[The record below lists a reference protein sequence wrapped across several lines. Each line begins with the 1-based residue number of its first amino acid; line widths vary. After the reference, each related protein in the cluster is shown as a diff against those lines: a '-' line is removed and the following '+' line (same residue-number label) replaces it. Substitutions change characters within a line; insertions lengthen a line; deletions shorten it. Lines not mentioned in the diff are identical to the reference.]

1 MAGAFEADIKSVK
14 AETGEF
20 TAVLSVPTI
29 DRDGEILDARCFDPL
44 PDHLTI
50 DIDHACRRRRR
61 SVPVS
66 RSMTVTR

>member
-29 DRDGEILDARCFDPL
+29 DRDGENP
-44 PDHLTI
+44 
-50 DIDHACRRRRR
+50 RR
-61 SVPVS
+61 SVLRPAP
-66 RSMTVTR
+66 